1 MGMRLLRGRMLDA
14 HDTEKAPKV
23 LVVSETMVK
32 QLWPGADAIDQCVRV
47 TGSADQ
53 SAEGVRRSLQP

>member
-1 MGMRLLRGRMLDA
+1 MEMRVLRGRMLDA
-14 HDTEKAPKV
+14 HDTEKASNV
-23 LVVSETMVK
+23 LVVCATMVK
-32 QLWPGADAIDQCVRV
+32 QLWPGADAIDQCARV